1 MSFDS
6 ISSLYQYITTQ
17 ERDLSVCLTQGLEF
31 SIIQS
36 IIIIFRRQHVHPHLV
51 CECTAIMGGRPRAS
65 RNSRKSTK
73 RATPYVQKQ
82 PRRAWLSLHQQ
93 RVIGSGNRARATT
106 TSHNLLGQRRC
117 RTSSHEELPEEEGQR
132 KGGYQKSTKKTH
144 HQNQP
149 ESITKMF

>member
-1 MSFDS
+1 VSFDS

-106 TSHNLLGQRRC
+106 SHNLLGQRRC